1 MTEKLY
7 EQDGELLSFCAT
19 VTDCKEE
26 DGCYQIA
33 LDKSAFSPNAGGQSA
48 DIGTLNGIAVTDVRE
63 LDGILWHTTDA
74 PIAPGETVKGE
85 VDADLRWHHIQN
97 HAGEHIISALLWQTY
112 GFHNVG
118 FHLGEKVVTMD
129 VDGALSLSTL
139 LPIEARAN
147 EIVWE
152 NHPIRCY
159 YPKKEEL
166 KDLDYRSKLDLQ
178 DNVRIV
184 EIEGVDKCAC
194 CAPHPRS
201 TAQIGLI
208 KILSAISYKGGTR
221 ITLLCG
227 RAALALWNRE
237 RALLS
242 ELSHRL
248 SLPHERLVEG
258 VEALLDH
265 QTQYKIQLH
274 ALQQKELTQL
284 QKTAEQTNAH
294 QAWFLSPQDE
304 RAARQFCQEMLCKT
318 DGVCCVMWENEDA
331 CRIILT
337 KDLSHPFD
345 AKTFFQ
351 TLNVKGGGKGALFQ
365 GSISCEKSALVAHFA
380 SDPDWILYDKT

>member
-7 EQDGELLSFCAT
+7 EQDGECLSFCAT
-19 VTDCKEE
+19 VTDCKEQN
-26 DGCYQIA
+26 GCYQIA
-33 LDKSAFSPNAGGQSA
+33 LDQSAFSPNAGGQSA
-48 DIGTLNGIAVTDVRE
+48 DVGTLNGIAVTDVTE
-63 LDGILWHTTDA
+63 ENGILWHTTNA
-74 PIAPGETVKGE
+74 PIATGETVKGE

-139 LPIEARAN
+139 LQIEERAN

-152 NHPIRCY
+152 NHPIKCY

-178 DNVRIV
+178 DHVRIV

-201 TAQIGLI
+201 TAQIGMI

-237 RALLS
+237 RELTA

-248 SLPHERLVEG
+248 SLPRERLVEG
-258 VEALLDH
+258 VEALMER

-274 ALQQKELTQL
+274 ALQQKELAQL
-284 QKTAEQTNAH
+284 QKTAEQTNTH
-294 QAWFLSPQDE
+294 QVWFLSVQDE
-304 RAARQFCQEMLCKT
+304 RVARQFCQEMLCKT
-318 DGVCCVMWENEDA
+318 DGVCCVMWETEDA

-337 KDLSHPFD
+337 KDLAHSFD
-345 AKTFFQ
+345 AKAFFQ
-351 TLNVKGGGKGALFQ
+351 ALGVKGGGKGALFQ
-365 GSISCEKSALVAHFA
+365 GSIAQTKDLLCAHFA
-380 SDPDWILYDKT
+380 SDPAWTLYDKT